1 VKDHIL
7 RRVYGL
13 FLVIFAILALIAA
26 YALRSLNRSVASAD
40 QVNHAHAVN
49 FAAEK
54 TLTGLASAQG
64 ALRSFLLTGE
74 TRDRVEA
81 RDAFSLVEE
90 HLETLKALTRLEADI
105 QPLVEEID
113 TLARARIAAGA
124 RIEAARVAGQMT
136 AVANLL
142 EQDAG
147 GIAMA
152 ELTRHVEQLVDRQ
165 SVLINERD
173 TLAFVQAQTTR
184 WVVGTGVAV
193 NFVLFGVVAWIIR
206 DDLQAR
212 RKLAEALQTSNDI
225 LEIKVNERTAELA
238 ATNTKLLAENR
249 ERRWSNQALEHQLR
263 YNQLIVDSVHD
274 LVFVMT
280 RALKITR
287 VNPAT
292 LRTTGRQPLELLGRH
307 LGTTL
312 RWSKTQPIDP
322 AQPSDPLVVALRDG
336 LELRSTPAELFTP
349 DGRAIPVSLSCV
361 PLRDRDRV
369 VGGVI
374 TLQITAAPSAPGAA

>member
-1 VKDHIL
+1 
-7 RRVYGL
+7 VYGL

-40 QVNHAHAVN
+40 QVNHAHAVT

-74 TRDRVEA
+74 TRDRAEA
-81 RDAFSLVEE
+81 RDAFTLVDE
-90 HLETLKALTRLEADI
+90 HLETLKALTRSEAEI
-105 QPLVEEID
+105 QPLVQEIE
-113 TLARARIAAGA
+113 TLARARIQVGA
-124 RIEAARVAGQMT
+124 RFEAARVAGQMT
-136 AVANLL
+136 AVATLL

-152 ELTRHVEQLVDRQ
+152 ELTRRVDQLVDRQ
-165 SVLINERD
+165 SVLINQRD
-173 TLAFVQAQTTR
+173 SLAFVQAQTTR

-212 RKLAEALQTSNDI
+212 RKLAEALQTSNDR
-225 LEIKVNERTAELA
+225 LEIKVNERTEELA
-238 ATNTKLLAENR
+238 TTNMKLLAENR

-274 LVFVMT
+274 LVLVMT

-292 LRTTGRQPLELLGRH
+292 LRMTGRQPVELLGRP
-307 LGTTL
+307 LGTAL

-336 LELRSTPAELFTP
+336 LELRSTPAELFAP
-349 DGRAIPVSLSCV
+349 DGRAIPVALSCV

-374 TLQITAAPSAPGAA
+374 TLQITAATSSADAA